1 MTVPCCAPIIYH
13 KVLYHTTLLCLSYKS
28 LHHLISQEFLQ
39 LKAKSG
45 HMAGHR
51 TYYQEFNDGSYIL
64 YTQIAEFRVLEEPCK
79 KKKIALILKARRKC
93 FSQFYDTE
101 FGKLFRRSFRTTL
114 RLRITKGTKKCE
126 KLSATYNI
134 RLKRNEIALS
144 NLSNYN
150 PSFFG

>member
-1 MTVPCCAPIIYH
+1 MHLWRDTINLPKWTCYLCISFQITFLCFSRFSIIYHIFDCPMLRCAPIIYH
-13 KVLYHTTLLCLSYKS
+13 KVVYHTTLLCLSYKS

-79 KKKIALILKARRKC
+79 KKCVNSKGKTKMFFSILWH
-93 FSQFYDTE
+93 
-101 FGKLFRRSFRTTL
+101 
-114 RLRITKGTKKCE
+114 RIWQT
-126 KLSATYNI
+126 I
-134 RLKRNEIALS
+134 
-144 NLSNYN
+144 
-150 PSFFG
+150 

>member
-1 MTVPCCAPIIYH
+1 MAKWNSICTYDVILLIYKNGLATYVSISFQITFLCFSRFSIIYHIFDCPMLRCAPIIYH
-13 KVLYHTTLLCLSYKS
+13 KVVYHTTLLCLSYKS

-79 KKKIALILKARRKC
+79 KKMR
-93 FSQFYDTE
+93 
-101 FGKLFRRSFRTTL
+101 
-114 RLRITKGTKKCE
+114 
-126 KLSATYNI
+126 
-134 RLKRNEIALS
+134 
-144 NLSNYN
+144 
-150 PSFFG
+150 